1 MPRTRRSTS
10 SQSRRAGT
18 VAADPASRSLMRSPR
33 RTGQEKGEP
42 CYEVAETREEVT
54 TYIVTSNHVPV
65 AAERLPPHQ
74 EHLPKGTGG
83 RTQGCSGDA
92 RQEYPRLAYYGNDRA
107 TRANQ
112 SAVKVT
118 DDSARR
124 RPHFS
129 ALAVA
134 PGSRYVSVANRGG
147 PTHSSNAT
155 SNSATRRHATGAHP
169 SRSSRVV
176 KAPVD
181 ISTLEDYKTP
191 TRRRR
196 SGGRYAYDHGVGHTE
211 APRAG
216 RGGRHGRQGFPADVF
231 AYDNIDVEE
240 MEANSAAAAA
250 AAQPYHFRV
259 RLHECRG
266 VFADL
271 KASGRPPPAV
281 YVAVHTVEER
291 GHSGIADKGSY
302 NPVFCDEFMFS
313 STDPEHDA
321 LVCTLVAASSVN
333 TSSGSRTQRD
343 KKVAECVLSLHNLA
357 WQVERKVW
365 VPLVR
370 HPCTSQAYEQGEV
383 LVSIYS
389 ADFGYADVATEEEEA
404 ACSAAIHDTLTRYA
418 PQELH
423 RLDWMT
429 SAYVNKGPEALSQLR
444 ASYRARTIE
453 PVTVRVTVQRV
464 DGLTDAAGGPTRASD
479 IYVVLCDGQVEWRSK
494 TVPYRRCA
502 IINQEFNLSLANPAV
517 DTLRVTV
524 FGNDRKLGE
533 AIAGLTNVQAGKAKE
548 VTLMLVRA
556 AETGD
561 ASNGGQLAI
570 TLQTEKYSS
579 PHQMSAKQEA
589 RLRERVLA
597 HLWCYLRDDLHRLDA
612 IVGSIDNEEAYMQEW
627 ARTVGPEQK
636 PRWLKVSVREAR
648 NIIAD
653 GGLLPRCY
661 ARITA
666 GPTTVRTGLATVR
679 NGAVTFKDSF
689 RVQVYDL
696 SHDAVE
702 VMIVTAGDDGER
714 ERSRVCFGVAT
725 LPRQGLVVRSLHL
738 VSAAT
743 KRAAHVQGELTV
755 ELVAEDFGLTGALAV
770 AAAENASFASS
781 VHMQRLE
788 AIMQRSSPEKLH
800 RVPYMLDTAP
810 PGKAERVVE
819 DEAKLHSGDV
829 AVAPMT
835 VKILGVKAF
844 KPAVDFYV
852 KVYLNNE
859 PILRTGDVR
868 GSTVVTIDIEDNNEA
883 TVRLKDAPQA
893 LMTFK
898 IAQHR
903 TLRKTAVL
911 GEAEVALANL
921 VRGEKNVLWVPF
933 FQPAKKSGS
942 GSGAESRRCSASCTS
957 ENRDNVV
964 KLKGNRMPNSNG
976 AAAARQQQ
984 SPGALLARH
993 SATAA
998 SPVGVLGLELQSNA
1012 FPVTTVTEYKLDDE
1026 CGRKGVS
1033 AQEAVTEDVTS
1044 LIAKM
1049 RPSELPKVQPM
1060 IAQCTSL
1067 KSAHD
1072 ELRAELS
1079 TRSILGTVY
1088 VNIESV
1094 DFATEAG
1101 RSQEAQGA
1109 VAVEAVYGSERQE
1122 SRKRMGFAKDAL
1134 HQRQLYTQIRLDIPA
1149 KLDSA
1154 ISGRNGAMS
1163 RSAAYAKSVPALELR
1178 LVGVQGNEGASGA
1191 VLVPVGSVSSGG
1203 AFGEGNKGV
1212 YHYDA
1217 ADTDSDDTEDSY
1229 YVGGENNLHRYI
1241 RFPQNPGRLRS
1252 TRQPEEEH
1260 MERPSKMR
1268 IRQQGQQQQQHPHR
1282 NGGSTVSSYSNTYHN
1297 IPEVQH
1303 SSYREK
1309 DGKCYVGGAN
1319 SIHSYTD
1326 SPGQS
1331 FRHSV
1336 ASAERTPSRHH
1347 VGLANASRSNLQAG
1361 STSRSS
1367 TAALVPYKWST
1378 PYRGEIGVVHLSLRA
1393 LLTKPLYKIG
1403 DKLRVPIVA
1412 PVIPAKLSYR
1422 ARCSPAVN
1430 QRCIVGHVTL
1440 RLTLP
1445 AFEHIPESLRLGGH
1459 NSMSKVVPDY
1469 VHYYER
1475 RIGAYLRSHCA
1486 RDLVSFHYDLY
1497 ERDVVS
1503 GCWPVSLRQWMQML
1517 IKRCG
1522 PETEYVG
1529 PEPSLPFV
1537 PEEWELVRQRADAL
1551 RREREAA
1558 LAPVKQGSKV
1568 GGDHHDDH
1576 IDIYSSRGASP
1587 FVQSRGNSPG
1597 RRTWADRTKGRRV
1610 NGRLDG
1616 GAASAEAVDRF

>member
-1 MPRTRRSTS
+1 MPSTRCSTS
-10 SQSRRAGT
+10 SQSRRTGT
-18 VAADPASRSLMRSPR
+18 AAADLASRSPTRSMR
-33 RTGQEKGEP
+33 RTRQEKGKP
-42 CYEVAETREEVT
+42 CYEAVETREEVT
-54 TYIVTSNHVPV
+54 TYIVTANHVH
-65 AAERLPPHQ
+65 AAVERSPPHQ
-74 EHLPKGTGG
+74 EHVLKGSDR
-83 RTQGCSGDA
+83 RTQSCSGAA

-107 TRANQ
+107 PRTNQ
-112 SAVKVT
+112 SAPEMT
-118 DDSARR
+118 GDNARR
-124 RPHFS
+124 RPQFG
-129 ALAVA
+129 ALAVD
-134 PGSRYVSVANRGG
+134 PGSRYGSAANRGR
-147 PTHSSNAT
+147 PTCSDNAT
-155 SNSATRRHATGAHP
+155 SNFATRRHAAGAHP
-169 SRSSRVV
+169 SRSSRIV
-176 KAPVD
+176 KAPAD

-211 APRAG
+211 APPAW
-216 RGGRHGRQGFPADVF
+216 RGGRHGRRSFPADVH
-231 AYDNIDVEE
+231 AHDNVDVEE
-240 MEANSAAAAA
+240 TETNSAAAAA
-250 AAQPYHFRV
+250 AAEPYHFRI

-271 KASGRPPPAV
+271 KASCRPPPAV
-281 YVAVHTVEER
+281 YFAVHTVEER
-291 GHSGIADKGSY
+291 GHSDIADKGSY
-302 NPVFCDEFMFS
+302 NPVFYDEFMFS
-313 STDPEHDA
+313 SADPEHDA

-333 TSSGSRTQRD
+333 TSRGSRMRRD
-343 KKVAECVLSLHNLA
+343 KKVAECVLALHNLA

-370 HPCTSQAYEQGEV
+370 HPGTSQAYEQGEV

-389 ADFGYADVATEEEEA
+389 ADFGYDDVATEEEEA

-444 ASYRARTIE
+444 ASYRARTVE
-453 PVTVRVTVQRV
+453 PVPVRVTVQRV
-464 DGLTDAAGGPTRASD
+464 EGLTDEAGGPTRASD
-479 IYVVLCDGQVEWRSK
+479 IYVVVGDGRVERRSK

-502 IINQEFNLSLANPAV
+502 TVNQEFNLALANPAV
-517 DTLRVTV
+517 DALSVTV
-524 FGNDRKLGE
+524 LGNGRKLGE
-533 AIAGLTNVQAGKAKE
+533 AVAGLTNVQAGKAKE

-561 ASNGGQLAI
+561 ASNGGQVTL

-579 PHQMSAKQEA
+579 PYQMSAKQEA

-612 IVGSIDNEEAYMQEW
+612 IVGSIDNEEVYMQKW

-636 PRWLKVSVREAR
+636 PRRLQVSVREAR

-653 GGLLPRCY
+653 GGLPPRCY

-666 GPTTVRTGLATVR
+666 GPTTVRTELATVR
-679 NGAVTFKDSF
+679 NGVVTFKDSF

-696 SHDAVE
+696 AHDAVE
-702 VMIVTAGDDGER
+702 VMIVAEGDDGER
-714 ERSRVCFGVAT
+714 EMSRVCFGVAT
-725 LPRQGLVVRSLHL
+725 LPRQCLVLRTLHL

-755 ELVAEDFGLTGALAV
+755 ELLAEDFGLTGALAV
-770 AAAENASFASS
+770 AAAENTSFASS

-819 DEAKLHSGDV
+819 DEAKQHGGDV

-893 LMTFK
+893 VMTFK

-911 GEAEVALANL
+911 GEAEVALVNL

-933 FQPAKKSGS
+933 FQPAKASASGS
-942 GSGAESRRCSASCTS
+942 GGESRRCSASCTS
-957 ENRDNVV
+957 DSRDNVV

-976 AAAARQQQ
+976 TAAARQQRL
-984 SPGALLARH
+984 PGASLARH
-993 SATAA
+993 GAAAA
-998 SPVGVLGLELQSNA
+998 SPVGMLGLELQSNA
-1012 FPVTTVTEYKLDDE
+1012 FPETTVTEYKLGDE
-1026 CGRKGVS
+1026 SGRKGVS

-1079 TRSILGTVY
+1079 TRPILCTVY

-1094 DFATEAG
+1094 DLATETG
-1101 RSQEAQGA
+1101 KTQEAQGG

-1122 SRKRMGFAKDAL
+1122 SRKRTGFANDAL

-1149 KLDSA
+1149 KLDGA
-1154 ISGRNGAMS
+1154 ISGRNGATS
-1163 RSAAYAKSVPALELR
+1163 RSAAYAKGAPALELR
-1178 LVGVQGNEGASGA
+1178 LIGVHGNEGASGA
-1191 VLVPVGSVSSGG
+1191 VLIPAGGLASGG
-1203 AFGEGNKGV
+1203 AFGEGSKGA

-1217 ADTDSDDTEDSY
+1217 ADSDSDATADPY
-1229 YVGGENNLHRYI
+1229 YAGGENNLHSYI
-1241 RFPQNPGRLRS
+1241 RFPQNRGRLRS
-1252 TRQPEEEH
+1252 TTQPEEEH
-1260 MERPSKMR
+1260 MRRPSKMR
-1268 IRQQGQQQQQHPHR
+1268 IMQQGQRQSHPHR
-1282 NGGSTVSSYSNTYHN
+1282 NGGSTVSSHSNHYHN
-1297 IPEVQH
+1297 IPEDQY
-1303 SSYREK
+1303 SSYREE
-1309 DGKCYVGGAN
+1309 DGKRYLGGAN
-1319 SIHSYTD
+1319 NIHSYVG

-1331 FRHSV
+1331 FRHSI
-1336 ASAERTPSRHH
+1336 AGSERTPPRHQ
-1347 VGLANASRSNLQAG
+1347 VGLANASGSNRQAG

-1367 TAALVPYKWST
+1367 TAASVAYKWSA
-1378 PYRGEIGVVHLSLRA
+1378 PYRGEIGVVRLSLRA
-1393 LLTKPLYKIG
+1393 LLTRPLYTIG
-1403 DKLRVPIVA
+1403 DTLRVPIVA
-1412 PVIPAKLSYR
+1412 PVIPAKLSYH

-1445 AFEHIPESLRLGGH
+1445 AFEHVPESLRLGGH
-1459 NSMSKVVPDY
+1459 NNMSKVVPGY

-1475 RIGAYLRSHCA
+1475 RISAYLRSHNA

-1503 GCWPVSLRQWMQML
+1503 GCWPVSLPQWMQTL
-1517 IKRCG
+1517 IKRFG

-1529 PEPSLPFV
+1529 PVPSLPLV

-1558 LAPVKQGSKV
+1558 LAPWKQGSKV
-1568 GGDHHDDH
+1568 GDDHTDDH
-1576 IDIYSSRGASP
+1576 IDVYSSRGASP
-1587 FVQSRGNSPG
+1587 SVHSRGNSPG
-1597 RRTWADRTKGRRV
+1597 RSAWADRRKGSSV
-1610 NGRLDG
+1610 NGRLDAG
-1616 GAASAEAVDRF
+1616 TASAEAVHRF